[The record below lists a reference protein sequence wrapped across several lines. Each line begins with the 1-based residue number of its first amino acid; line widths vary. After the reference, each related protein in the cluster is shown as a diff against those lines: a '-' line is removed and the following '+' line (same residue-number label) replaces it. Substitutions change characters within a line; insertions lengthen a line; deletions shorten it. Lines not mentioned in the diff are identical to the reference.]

1 MAQYKGRN
9 ITLNKPFRLMGE
21 NKKFGVYVNNPKTG
35 NVNVV
40 KFGQP
45 GMNIQ
50 RNNPAR
56 RKAFNDRF
64 DCESAKDKTT
74 ARYWSC
80 WAWKPS
86 SKLP

>member
-1 MAQYKGRN
+1 
-9 ITLNKPFRLMGE
+9 MGE

-56 RKAFNDRF
+56 RTAFNDRF

>member
-9 ITLNKPFRLMGE
+9 ITLNKPFRLQGE
-21 NKKFGVYVNNPKTG
+21 NKKFGVYVNNPDTG

-45 GMNIQ
+45 GMNIK
-50 RNNPAR
+50 RDNPVK
-56 RKAFNDRF
+56 RKAFNDRV

-80 WAWKPS
+80 WAWKPG